1 MKNNTILRWRVALL
15 LLEHGEDTVVR
26 TLADI
31 IGQTPDELQKLLHD
45 INKVGHTKTKKAPT
59 NRPAVSVNALLESH
73 PEKAAV
79 VKALKDRYE
88 NRTLFPEL
96 KDVRRFL
103 ERHAQPSTSLKSR
116 VEATPKILRVL
127 IDLPLHELETMLSTP
142 GDKEFSGL
150 GVISD
155 QILGRNQK

>member
-1 MKNNTILRWRVALL
+1 MKNNTILRWHLALL
-15 LLEHGEDTVVR
+15 LLEYGENSVVR
-26 TLADI
+26 TLADVA
-31 IGQTPDELQKLLHD
+31 GQAPDELETLLQD

-59 NRPAVSVNALLESH
+59 NKPSVSVNALLESH

-79 VKALKDRYE
+79 VRALKDRYD

-103 ERHAQPSTSLKSR
+103 EKHAQSSTSLKSR
-116 VEATPKILRVL
+116 VDATPKILRVL
-127 IDLPLHELETMLSTP
+127 IELPLHELETMLSTP
-142 GDKEFSGL
+142 GGKEFSAL

-155 QILGRNQK
+155 QILGRN

>member
-1 MKNNTILRWRVALL
+1 MKNNTILRWHVALL
-15 LLEHGEDTVVR
+15 LLEYGEDAVVGI
-26 TLADI
+26 LADI
-31 IGQTPDELQKLLHD
+31 VGQTPDELQTLLHD

-59 NRPAVSVNALLESH
+59 NKPSVSVHALLESH

-79 VKALKDRYE
+79 IKALKDRYD

-103 ERHAQPSTSLKSR
+103 ERHAQSSTSLKSR
-116 VEATPKILRVL
+116 VDATPKILRVL
-127 IDLPLHELETMLSTP
+127 INLPLHELETMLSTP
-142 GDKEFSGL
+142 SDKEFSGL

-155 QILGRNQK
+155 QILGRDQK